1 MSKQSETEK
10 NITETN
16 SIEAKGLLTG
26 VLIGGVLGIA
36 VGTVVT
42 LLARIAVG
50 VLRKILKGDDGNQGK
65 TFDPR
70 WLLQ

>member
-1 MSKQSETEK
+1 MSKQTEIEK
-10 NITETN
+10 NLTETN
-16 SIEAKGLLTG
+16 DTDVNGLLTG

-42 LLARIAVG
+42 LLARIALG
-50 VLRKILKGDDGNQGK
+50 LLRKVIKRDDENQGK

>member
-1 MSKQSETEK
+1 MGGKMSKQSETEK
-10 NITETN
+10 TTIAPNV
-16 SIEAKGLLTG
+16 LLTG

-42 LLARIAVG
+42 LLARIMFG
-50 VLRKILKGDDGNQGK
+50 LLRKILKREDGSEAK
-65 TFDPR
+65 AFDPR